1 LVDDNGDAAEMLAGY
16 LRSAGHEVHVAS
28 DGLSALDLAQRVRP
42 EVALLD
48 IGLPVMD
55 GYELARR
62 LQEIADLEGLRL
74 VAITGY
80 GQHSDRAK
88 SAQAGF
94 EAHLVKPIEPSEVE
108 ALISNGG
115 P

>member
-1 LVDDNGDAAEMLAGY
+1 
-16 LRSAGHEVHVAS
+16 
-28 DGLSALDLAQRVRP
+28 
-42 EVALLD
+42 
-48 IGLPVMD
+48 MD

-108 ALISNGG
+108 ALISNGA